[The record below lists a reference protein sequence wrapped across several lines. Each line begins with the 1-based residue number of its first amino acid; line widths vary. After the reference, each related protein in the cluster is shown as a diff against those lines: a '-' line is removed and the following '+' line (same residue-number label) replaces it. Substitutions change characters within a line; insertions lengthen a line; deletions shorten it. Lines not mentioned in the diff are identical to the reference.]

1 MSSADP
7 PHSDPDRDL
16 DPNDPYARQHQIF
29 PVLSAEELQFI
40 ERYGEVETAEA
51 ETYLFRR
58 GERSVD
64 FFVCLTGQIE
74 IIDTHGNGEE
84 VVTVHGPG
92 QFTGELDLFNDRKIL
107 VDGRVAKGVRYIRVP
122 RASFRSLLRASPE
135 IGETL
140 TRAFILRRMGLVS
153 HEQGGIE
160 LAGDPSAGDTLRIR
174 SFLRRNGYP
183 VRLVHGSSAR
193 ALVMLG
199 DGRVLED
206 PSNHDLA
213 DALGLT
219 DTVATNETFDV
230 VVVGGGPAG
239 LAAAVY
245 AASEGLSTLVVEGD
259 APGGQAGTSSKIENY
274 LGFPTGVSGQALA
287 GRAFIQA
294 QKFGARFIVA
304 RPIVGIQK
312 EGAAFR
318 LDLGA
323 GAGDGPTHVSARTV
337 VVATGAHYRR
347 LSLEN
352 MSHYE
357 GSGIHYAA
365 TALEGQ
371 LCWRLPVIV
380 VGGGNSAG
388 QAAMFLAKQ
397 ASEVHLAVRG
407 PSLAD
412 SMSDYLVQR
421 IDASPN
427 VHLHTDTEL
436 TALHGD
442 PLLEQVTWRNRR
454 TDEVETVPCRH
465 IFVMI
470 GAVPNSDWL
479 SHCIS
484 MDDKGFIPTGGKD
497 RGPYETDVPGI
508 FAVGDVRSGSVKRVA
523 SGVGEGSVVVADVHR
538 YLAASSRPMATNRSP
553 GTKEADV

>member
-1 MSSADP
+1 MTSPDQPAPNPHP
-7 PHSDPDRDL
+7 PNPDQRL

-29 PVLSAEELQFI
+29 PVLSDAEIEFI
-40 ERYGEVETAEA
+40 ERYGERETASA

-58 GERSVD
+58 GDRSVD
-64 FFVCLTGQIE
+64 FFVCLTGQID
-74 IIDTHGNGEE
+74 IIDIQGNGNE
-84 VVTVHGPG
+84 VVTVHGPK

-107 VDGRVAKGVRYIRVP
+107 VDGRIARGVTYIRVR

-135 IGETL
+135 IAEKL
-140 TRAFILRRMGLVS
+140 TRAFILRRMALLS

-160 LAGDPSAGDTLRIR
+160 LAGDPSSADTLRIR
-174 SFLRRNGYP
+174 RFLRRNGYP
-183 VRLVHGSSAR
+183 VRLVDASPTSDVRASA
-193 ALVMLG
+193 AQSLVMLG

-206 PSNHDLA
+206 PTNHELA

-219 DTVATNETFDV
+219 DTVSASETFDV

-245 AASEGLSTLVVEGD
+245 AASEGLSTLVVEGE

-304 RPIVGIQK
+304 RPVVGIHRQGRTFCLK
-312 EGAAFR
+312 LCSTE
-318 LDLGA
+318 
-323 GAGDGPTHVSARTV
+323 DGPEHVAARTV

-352 MSHYE
+352 MDRYE

-371 LCWRLPVIV
+371 LCHRLPVIV

-388 QAAMFLAKQ
+388 QAAMFLAQQ

-407 PSLAD
+407 PSLAA

-427 VHLHTDTEL
+427 VHLHTNTEL
-436 TALHGD
+436 TELHGD
-442 PLLEQVTWRNRR
+442 PFLERVTWRNRE
-454 TDEVETVPCRH
+454 TDASETVPARH

-479 SHCIS
+479 AECIS
-484 MDDKGFIPTGGKD
+484 MDAKGFIPTGGKD

-523 SGVGEGSVVVADVHR
+523 SGVGEGSVVIADIHR
-538 YLAASSRPMATNRSP
+538 YLAETPR
-553 GTKEADV
+553 